1 MRGCLPRAAGEA
13 SCGPG
18 RGWELLGG
26 VIYRVPPAKNVACIA
41 AVPFSEK
48 TDLLS
53 ELQLANPFHSLFRKL
68 WKKAALQII
77 IIADFR

>member
-1 MRGCLPRAAGEA
+1 MRCGAACPALQGKLPA
-13 SCGPG
+13 GPG

-26 VIYRVPPAKNVACIA
+26 VIYRVLPAKNVACIA

-53 ELQLANPFHSLFRKL
+53 ELQRATSSFFVSLPSITSGF
-68 WKKAALQII
+68 
-77 IIADFR
+77 

>member
-1 MRGCLPRAAGEA
+1 MRGRPPRAAGEA

-26 VIYRVPPAKNVACIA
+26 VIYRVPPAKIVACIA

-53 ELQLANPFHSLFRKL
+53 ELQQATSSFFVPLPSITPGF
-68 WKKAALQII
+68 
-77 IIADFR
+77 

>member
-1 MRGCLPRAAGEA
+1 MRGRLPLAAGEA

-26 VIYRVPPAKNVACIA
+26 VIYGVPPAKNVACIA

-53 ELQLANPFHSLFRKL
+53 ELQRVTSSFFVSLPSITSGF
-68 WKKAALQII
+68 
-77 IIADFR
+77 